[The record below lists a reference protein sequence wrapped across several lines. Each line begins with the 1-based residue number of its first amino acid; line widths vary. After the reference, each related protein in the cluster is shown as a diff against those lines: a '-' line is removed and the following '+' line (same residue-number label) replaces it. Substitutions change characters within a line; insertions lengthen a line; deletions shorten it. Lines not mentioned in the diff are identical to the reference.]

1 MVSLFA
7 EQEAKR
13 KKRQEEEKSKYEATL
28 AQNSG
33 MFRGFLHFRAIMYF
47 WSKGASFKIVNHL
60 DLANPNSFYYRALL
74 SCDSN

>member
-28 AQNSG
+28 APNSD
-33 MFRGFLHFRAIMYF
+33 MFRGFLHF
-47 WSKGASFKIVNHL
+47 
-60 DLANPNSFYYRALL
+60 
-74 SCDSN
+74 